1 MLGVASV
8 GVETRVEDSD
18 LEAARAAGVQQAA
31 ENLCGFFPGEAAG
44 VPVIDGRHQIVVENI
59 DVEVYPEP
67 RTERRNRLKPR
78 HRTGA

>member
-8 GVETRVEDSD
+8 GVETRVEDGD

-31 ENLCGFFPGEAAG
+31 ENLGGFFPGEAAG
-44 VPVIDGRHQIVVENI
+44 VPVVDGRHQIVVENI